1 MRRRHQPVAAGLGRF
16 VSVRCVL
23 AFLSPAW
30 LAALDEA
37 ARSNEALVRATADLR
52 AVVEQ
57 EIADTPQGTV
67 RYHVV
72 FDRGIVRVATGP
84 AEDPT
89 VRFSQDH
96 ATALGIAAGTESAQ
110 RAFMTG
116 RLRVGGDLRILLD
129 HRDALT
135 ALDDVFAAV
144 RAETDLTGGA

>member
-1 MRRRHQPVAAGLGRF
+1 M
-16 VSVRCVL
+16 L

-37 ARSNEALVRATADLR
+37 ARADRDLTGATADL
-52 AVVEQ
+52 AVVVEQ
-57 EIADTPQGTV
+57 EVTNGPQGTV

-72 FDRGIVRVATGP
+72 FDHGTVRVASGP
-84 AEDPT
+84 AEDPN

-116 RLRVGGDLRILLD
+116 RLRVGGDLRVLLE
-129 HRDALT
+129 HRSALT
-135 ALDDVFAAV
+135 VLGDVFAAV
-144 RAETDLTGGA
+144 RAETDLAGEG